1 MGFAWLC
8 ASVLLVAYG
17 EKRGVRAA
25 SPRSSKFFC
34 FAARETRRSLQYNHT
49 APMSFGKK
57 KNIASSGWEVQRF
70 LLLLKGLNEL
80 DIKSRLDLV

>member
-1 MGFAWLC
+1 MAKSVGYARRARAVRNF
-8 ASVLLVAYG
+8 SVLL
-17 EKRGVRAA
+17 RARLA
-25 SPRSSKFFC
+25 GPC
-34 FAARETRRSLQYNHT
+34 NTNHT